1 MPAQV
6 ATYEPSAQD
15 TQPPAQ
21 PSTLALPR
29 VIVRRGNGQGVE
41 MPALDVVLDSIA
53 VEVLVQKAPQR
64 SRIQERS
71 GVTSAQ
77 NCSKGFPV
85 S

>member
-1 MPAQV
+1 
-6 ATYEPSAQD
+6 
-15 TQPPAQ
+15 
-21 PSTLALPR
+21 
-29 VIVRRGNGQGVE
+29 

-64 SRIQERS
+64 SRIQKRS